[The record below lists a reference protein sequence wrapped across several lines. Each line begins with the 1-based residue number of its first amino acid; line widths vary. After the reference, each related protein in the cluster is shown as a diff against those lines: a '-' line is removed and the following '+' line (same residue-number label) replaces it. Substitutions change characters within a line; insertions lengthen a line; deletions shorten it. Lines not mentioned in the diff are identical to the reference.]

1 MYVAALSL
9 VTLVAGFVGLRDP
22 GDTTPT
28 AIRVDSAGL
37 LLAPVAVTV
46 PEPTS
51 TTVAPGAISLHALA
65 SELQAR
71 HATSTTQRR
80 ATTTTK
86 KPAVTTTTA
95 KPVTTTTSPAPA
107 PEAQAAPATT
117 TPTTAPPTPLT
128 TVVASAAPPPVAAA
142 TTTTTKTDTGIAS
155 WFGAPAATCAHLT
168 IPMGTIVKV
177 TRLHNGATTTCTVD
191 DRGPTAETGRLID
204 LSLDT
209 FEKLAP
215 RGIGLI
221 DVKIEW

>member
-1 MYVAALSL
+1 MYVAALSV

-22 GDTTPT
+22 GDGNPT

-37 LLAPVAVTV
+37 LLAPTTVTTL
-46 PEPTS
+46 EPPP
-51 TTVAPGAISLHALA
+51 TTVAPGAISLHALVV
-65 SELQAR
+65 ELQAR
-71 HATSTTQRR
+71 NATSTTQPR

-86 KPAVTTTTA
+86 KPATTTTA
-95 KPVTTTTSPAPA
+95 RPATTTTSPAPA
-107 PEAQAAPATT
+107 PAAQAAPATT

-128 TVVASAAPPPVAAA
+128 TAVASAAPPVAAA
-142 TTTTTKTDTGIAS
+142 TTTPTKTDTGIAS

-215 RGIGLI
+215 RGVGLI